1 MLASAVIVNY
11 DITTI
16 KHTTMQETKGL
27 LEQIKQHDKL
37 AIRVSSNSNNY
48 LPADVMKMLTQPHR
62 KANYFFVFV
71 ESGALTHKVDLKTL
85 AITSGQLFFVLPNQI
100 HAAPAHKKDD
110 NEYFKMSFDQNCLSL
125 LPKQFLFLLN
135 PLNSQIISF
144 DIDAR
149 QRVKILFEILNTI
162 LHSDNGQKDAE
173 IILAHL
179 NSLLTEFNNA
189 YFKSVAKA
197 KSETNKLSKYIEF
210 QIVVETRLTEQHSIH
225 TIANNLSI
233 TTNSLYNIVKEFSG
247 VSPKEFITNRLMLEA
262 QRKLFYSETSV
273 KELAYELGFSDPDYF
288 SKLFKK
294 TTGKS
299 VTQFVES
306 IQDLSGN

>member
-1 MLASAVIVNY
+1 
-11 DITTI
+11 
-16 KHTTMQETKGL
+16 MQETKGL

-37 AIRVSSNSNNY
+37 VIRVSSNSNSN
-48 LPADVMKMLTQPHR
+48 LPAELMQMLSKPHR

-71 ESGALTHKVDLKTL
+71 ENGSLSHKVDLKDL

-100 HAAPAHKKDD
+100 HAAPSKKQDTL
-110 NEYFKMSFDQNCLSL
+110 ECFKMSFDQNCLAL

-135 PLNSQIISF
+135 PLNAQIISF
-144 DIDAR
+144 DNDSK
-149 QRVKILFEILNTI
+149 QRVKLLFEILNKI
-162 LHSDNGQKDAE
+162 LHSETEQKDAE

-179 NSLLTEFNNA
+179 NSLLTELNTA
-189 YFKSVAKA
+189 YFKSVTKE
-197 KSETNKLSKYIEF
+197 KSEPSKLSKYIAF
-210 QIVVETRLTEQHSIH
+210 KIAVETNLTEQHSIH
-225 TIANNLSI
+225 SIADNLSI
-233 TTNSLYNIVKEFSG
+233 STNNLYNIVKAFSG

-294 TTGKS
+294 NTGKS

>member
-1 MLASAVIVNY
+1 
-11 DITTI
+11 
-16 KHTTMQETKGL
+16 MQETKGL

-48 LPADVMKMLTQPHR
+48 LPADVMQMLTQPHR

-71 ESGALTHKVDLKTL
+71 ERGSLAHKVDLNEL

-110 NEYFKMSFDQNCLSL
+110 IEYFKMSFDQNCLSL

-144 DIDAR
+144 DSDAR
-149 QRVKILFEILNTI
+149 QRVKILFEILNKI
-162 LHSDNGQKDAE
+162 LHSGNNQKDAE

-179 NSLLTEFNNA
+179 NSLLTELNNA
-189 YFKSVAKA
+189 YFKSVATE

-210 QIVVETRLTEQHSIH
+210 KIAVETHLTEQPSIQ
-225 TIANNLSI
+225 TFADNLSI
-233 TTNSLYNIVKEFSG
+233 TTNNLYNIVKEFAG

-262 QRKLFYSETSV
+262 KRKLFYSETSV
-273 KELAYELGFSDPDYF
+273 KELAYELGFNDPDYF

-299 VTQFVES
+299 VRQFVES

>member
-1 MLASAVIVNY
+1 
-11 DITTI
+11 
-16 KHTTMQETKGL
+16 MQETKGL
-27 LEQIKQHDKL
+27 LEQIKLHDKL

-48 LPADVMKMLTQPHR
+48 LPAHVMKMLTQPHR
-62 KANYFFVFV
+62 KANYFFAFV
-71 ESGALTHKVDLKTL
+71 EKGSLTHKVDLKDL
-85 AITSGQLFFVLPNQI
+85 AISGGQLFFVLPNQI
-100 HAAPAHKKDD
+100 HAAPANKNVDI
-110 NEYFKMSFDQNCLSL
+110 EYFKMSFDQNCLSL

-135 PLNSQIISF
+135 PLNLQIISF
-144 DIDAR
+144 DNDSR
-149 QRVKILFEILNTI
+149 QRVKILFEILNKI
-162 LHSDNGQKDAE
+162 LHSEKEQKDAE

-189 YFKSVAKA
+189 YFKGVTIE

-210 QIVVETRLTEQHSIH
+210 KIAVETHLTEQQTIH
-225 TIANNLSI
+225 NIAHNLAI
-233 TTNSLYNIVKEFSG
+233 TTNNLYNIVKEFSG

-273 KELAYELGFSDPDYF
+273 KELAYELGFNDPDYF

-294 TTGKS
+294 STGKS

-306 IQDLSGN
+306 IHDLSGNKGE

>member
-1 MLASAVIVNY
+1 VTD

-16 KHTTMQETKGL
+16 KQTIMQETKGL

-71 ESGALTHKVDLKTL
+71 ESGSLTHKVDLKNLT
-85 AITSGQLFFVLPNQI
+85 ITGGQLFFVLPNQI
-100 HAAPAHKKDD
+100 HAAPAQKKEDI
-110 NEYFKMSFDQNCLSL
+110 EYFKMSFDQNCLSL
-125 LPKQFLFLLN
+125 LPKQFFFLLN

-144 DIDAR
+144 DSDSR
-149 QRVKILFEILNTI
+149 QRVKILFEILNKI
-162 LHSDNGQKDAE
+162 LHSDNNQKDAE

-189 YFKSVAKA
+189 YFKNVAKE
-197 KSETNKLSKYIEF
+197 KSEISKLSKYIEF
-210 QIVVETRLTEQHSIH
+210 KIAVETHLTEQHSIN
-225 TIANNLSI
+225 TIADNLSV
-233 TTNSLYNIVKEFSG
+233 TTNNLYNIVKEFAG

-294 TTGKS
+294 NTGKS
-299 VTQFVES
+299 VRQFVES